1 MLAARAG
8 PRPEEEEEASEL
20 GRRGSRL
27 LVRALGRLEQLRYGE
42 PDPRT
47 EFEDRLERKFP
58 AFRGLHLREVL
69 PTHAGGKRFI
79 GALPEA
85 GGELIAHDVVLS
97 ETIARGTRRACG
109 GPNAPARTIPQQLD
123 NGFSCGEYRA
133 AACQGQTIKS
143 HPFHKKTSP
152 VP

>member
-27 LVRALGRLEQLRYGE
+27 LVRALGCLEQLRYGD
-42 PDPRT
+42 PDARS

-58 AFRGLHLREVL
+58 ALRGFHLREVL

-79 GALPEA
+79 GTLPKMGDEF
-85 GGELIAHDVVLS
+85 ITHDAVLS
-97 ETIARGTRRACG
+97 R
-109 GPNAPARTIPQQLD
+109 L
-123 NGFSCGEYRA
+123 
-133 AACQGQTIKS
+133 
-143 HPFHKKTSP
+143 
-152 VP
+152 